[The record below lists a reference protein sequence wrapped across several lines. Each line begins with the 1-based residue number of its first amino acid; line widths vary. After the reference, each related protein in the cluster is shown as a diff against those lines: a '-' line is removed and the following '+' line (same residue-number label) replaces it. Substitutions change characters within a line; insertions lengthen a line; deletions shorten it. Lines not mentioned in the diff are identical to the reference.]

1 MGIRLFAN
9 GVLKD
14 FLQKRDAQV
23 TDAKIMYLHKR
34 ELEAIKWEIFILFIS
49 LWLLRKGCPYEQL
62 AQLVH
67 MDTPGIDINNE
78 VIADFL

>member
-34 ELEAIKWEIFILFIS
+34 ELEAIK
-49 LWLLRKGCPYEQL
+49 
-62 AQLVH
+62 
-67 MDTPGIDINNE
+67 
-78 VIADFL
+78 